1 MYSCDEKCGWVASF
15 VACLAFGSFAIPI
28 KGRAANQVQ
37 IDPLVMQSYK
47 TAMCFLT
54 CWIVLLF
61 GEKFTFSPWG
71 IVSGIIW
78 VPGGTAG
85 IFAVRNAGLAISQ
98 GIWSSMKVLVAF
110 IWGIFIFNESV
121 QSRIWAS
128 AAVFLMCIGLFGM
141 SYFSAPENGA
151 NKRNETAPNSHPINR
166 REHDYMQYPWSFK
179 DDVESRASDYV
190 EMEALR
196 ARGWGGA
203 NMTNELDPL
212 SHDLWAE
219 EPHYEEICTT
229 PDSQVEGN
237 ISFCGL
243 TLTRRQLGLLCAAL
257 GDGVWGGSIL
267 VPMHFSRDDT
277 KGLGFVIS
285 FSIGAS
291 IVTLFLW
298 IIRYAYHV
306 NRTRS
311 MKESFD
317 ALPSFHLS
325 VMWAPGSLAG
335 LLWSIGN
342 VSSML
347 SVQYL
352 GEGVGFSIIQSQM
365 LVAGLWGVFWF
376 REISGVL
383 TISKWFASAFITL
396 VGIILL
402 SYEHVH

>member
-1 MYSCDEKCGWVASF
+1 MHSCDEKCGWVASF

-37 IDPLVMQSYK
+37 IDPVR
-47 TAMCFLT
+47 
-54 CWIVLLF
+54 
-61 GEKFTFSPWG
+61 GE
-71 IVSGIIW
+71 VY
-78 VPGGTAG
+78 
-85 IFAVRNAGLAISQ
+85 IFAVGNRIGNNLGAGWY
-98 GIWSSMKVLVAF
+98 GRDFCSSKCRSCHKP
-110 IWGIFIFNESV
+110 GV

-141 SYFSAPENGA
+141 SYFSAPENGS
-151 NKRNETAPNSHPINR
+151 NKGNETAPNSHPINR

-203 NMTNELDPL
+203 NITNELDPL

-229 PDSQVEGN
+229 PDSQLQGK

-325 VMWAPGSLAG
+325 VMWAPGALAG